1 MAIVENWQQKFGS
14 KKYNL
19 QAEGPVEKKLKKN
32 FEFLAF
38 NTDRPPISVP
48 IGPVV

>member
-19 QAEGPVEKKLKKN
+19 QAEGPVEKKIEKK
-32 FEFLAF
+32 FRIFSL
-38 NTDRPPISVP
+38 
-48 IGPVV
+48 